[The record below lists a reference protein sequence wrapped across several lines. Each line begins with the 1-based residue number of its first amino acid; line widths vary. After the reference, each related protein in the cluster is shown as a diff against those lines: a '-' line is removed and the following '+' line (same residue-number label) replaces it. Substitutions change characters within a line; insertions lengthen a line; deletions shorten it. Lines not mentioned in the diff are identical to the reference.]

1 MLAVTRRNARLA
13 GTIFGTDSVR
23 RWVVGRAL
31 SFPSDSEKSLA
42 TIRRML
48 CSILA
53 QRQGLHFQH
62 LIIRAF
68 G

>member
-13 GTIFGTDSVR
+13 GTIFGTDPVR
-23 RWVVGRAL
+23 RWAVGRAL

-42 TIRRML
+42 TIRGML

-53 QRQGLHFQH
+53 QRQGLHLQH
-62 LIIRAF
+62 LIIRAL